1 MKENVPE
8 SEFKLRKTE
17 WMTSEV
23 LRELRKKRRLWKKVS
38 NGGSKEEYEQAA
50 KKVKNMIRS
59 AKRCMEKRLA
69 SERDGNKKPFFNYIK
84 RKTKSRAGIGPIA
97 ERGADHRRG

>member
-59 AKRCMEKRLA
+59 AKRGMEKRLA

-84 RKTKSRAGIGPIA
+84 RKTKQSGDRPHSER
-97 ERGADHRRG
+97 ERGANH